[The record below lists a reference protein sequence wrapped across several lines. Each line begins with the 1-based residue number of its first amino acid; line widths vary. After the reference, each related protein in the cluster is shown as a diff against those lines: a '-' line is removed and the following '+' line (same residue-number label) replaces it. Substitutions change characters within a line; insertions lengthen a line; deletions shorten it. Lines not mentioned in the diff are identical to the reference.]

1 MVHELI
7 YPTVVKSPGPWLI
20 GAKDLL
26 ALDEVFEEIIGS
38 ADASE
43 NSRSLKVFLSK
54 DRELKTSSF
63 KEAMSHV
70 GSQDETAL
78 GFRYELKMKGGYTS
92 VQLAPL
98 SKRKEGK
105 DEIGP
110 QLIIKVSPQRS
121 PVSQDIMG
129 ILKSWL
135 ADVQPPSWKTWL
147 FAARSLGRGLAV
159 FVLIFGSLILFSNTP
174 SASDYKE
181 MYKQQ
186 ARELLKSGINQQN
199 QAKATEIILA
209 LQSDFI
215 PPGAKA
221 QHAQKSFVIF
231 FVIVFVLG
239 VISATPAVCLGI
251 WKGKQR
257 LRLWE
262 LWFRINFYTI
272 PTLILTSVFWPQL
285 VSTVERALRP

>member
-20 GAKDLL
+20 GTKDLL

-78 GFRYELKMKGGYTS
+78 GFRYELKMKGSYTS

-110 QLIIKVSPQRS
+110 QLIIKVSPQRN
-121 PVSQDIMG
+121 PVSQD
-129 ILKSWL
+129 
-135 ADVQPPSWKTWL
+135 
-147 FAARSLGRGLAV
+147 
-159 FVLIFGSLILFSNTP
+159 
-174 SASDYKE
+174 
-181 MYKQQ
+181 
-186 ARELLKSGINQQN
+186 
-199 QAKATEIILA
+199 
-209 LQSDFI
+209 
-215 PPGAKA
+215 
-221 QHAQKSFVIF
+221 
-231 FVIVFVLG
+231 
-239 VISATPAVCLGI
+239 
-251 WKGKQR
+251 
-257 LRLWE
+257 
-262 LWFRINFYTI
+262 
-272 PTLILTSVFWPQL
+272 
-285 VSTVERALRP
+285 